1 MSESSSALDALTKV
15 IVDTVK
21 KIIGDANFDKS
32 AQGVVKAV
40 NGNTYT
46 ISVFGSTYD
55 ITTDQVYSVGQKV
68 IVTALQGNMQ
78 RLVCSPDNIGTMHT
92 INSQVKT
99 VDDRLNDLES
109 DYSDTVTKVD
119 GITGQIDG
127 QYQQWFY
134 NEPPTLTNEPAKDW
148 TTDDAKKSHI
158 GDLYYDK
165 TNDVAYQWTYKDGT
179 YSWTVADNLIR
190 VALAKAA
197 TAQDTADS
205 KRRVFYNT
213 PSPPYD
219 KGDVW
224 MQGDAGDILICKTAK
239 TITQSYSASD
249 WGVASKYTDDSAANK
264 AQSTADSAKD
274 TADKAYSSIVDL
286 CIEGDTTK
294 IDGSHIYTGT
304 IDASAI
310 KAGTVTADQIAA
322 DSITINN
329 MALGSTCEL
338 LWTNASPR
346 SSYGDDG
353 CEVLTFTGK
362 KTAIIIEFYGAPHV
376 TGTYYSSTVNA
387 EPRSILFIPL
397 LNGSET
403 KYSDATYVASCPLST
418 AFDREIHED
427 WVLLDS
433 NYGTAVRLIRAFY
446 YPKETTA
453 FTEDT
458 TRIWIMNGGYSN
470 SNTSLKLDNKF
481 MIPTRIFGVK

>member
-21 KIIGDANFDKS
+21 KVIGDANFDKS

-134 NEPPTLTNEPAKDW
+134 NEPPTLTNEPAKNW

-310 KAGTVTADQIAA
+310 KAGTIKADQIAA
-322 DSITINN
+322 GTITADNILLNSVTFN
-329 MALGSTCEL
+329 RLANDATTKLIWQYGGTIDENTSVSSLTVSSSSYPDLTSASAVLIVAQDTNWWTGSVTGGCCAYIPKGCGVTMIGIKKGVVNYYVSYRAASFQSNGNVVFGGGYGGDFKGST
-338 LWTNASPR
+338 TVAANDH
-346 SSYGDDG
+346 SSHDT
-353 CEVLTFTGK
+353 VLIPYRIY
-362 KTAIIIEFYGAPHV
+362 A
-376 TGTYYSSTVNA
+376 VNW
-387 EPRSILFIPL
+387 R
-397 LNGSET
+397 
-403 KYSDATYVASCPLST
+403 
-418 AFDREIHED
+418 
-427 WVLLDS
+427 
-433 NYGTAVRLIRAFY
+433 
-446 YPKETTA
+446 
-453 FTEDT
+453 
-458 TRIWIMNGGYSN
+458 
-470 SNTSLKLDNKF
+470 
-481 MIPTRIFGVK
+481 